1 MKLQKLFLANWRSK
15 LIALFF
21 SVSIW
26 FVAYQSEVERTTLKY
41 WVRFRPREDDTMA
54 LVGVR
59 KPQQKVS
66 YLAEEGEHEV
76 EVTIEGP
83 REQVE
88 ELRAG
93 EGQKSA
99 VEISV
104 EKEDTDHEFK
114 QENFGFPKSGVSIT
128 GFQPEKYFIQQSEI
142 EERVIPGLSGIVEV
156 ANRKPEDKVNI
167 KVGGPE
173 AGLQIRG
180 PKSILDEERVT
191 VKVTVSV
198 NYQGR
203 VDGLF
208 DLRLVPDKPKV
219 RQTVQILKNF
229 NLERGE
235 EERWV
240 WFTEPVKIQVKAVL
254 EESLEQYSVERA
266 RLLFQLP
273 LTPAV
278 FKVSLKDVPL
288 GTETIPVA
296 LKGSRV
302 QIEQIRELPEI
313 TLIVPPPTELDAEKG
328 GTFTFLEGDLKVKG
342 FPEVEVLRH
351 ESRKE
356 RQAAFWSY
364 EISVPLKKGSE
375 EE

>member
-54 LVGVR
+54 IVGVR

-99 VEISV
+99 VEIFV

-167 KVGGPE
+167 KVDGPE

-235 EERWV
+235 KERWV

-313 TLIVPPPTELDAEKG
+313 TLVVPPPTELDAEKG

>member
-59 KPQQKVS
+59 KPQQKAS

-99 VEISV
+99 VEIFV

-229 NLERGE
+229 NLGRGE

-273 LTPAV
+273 LTPAA

-302 QIEQIRELPEI
+302 QIEQLRELPEI

-342 FPEVEVLRH
+342 FQEVEVLRH